1 MKENMTTAR
10 VPAMAS
16 FCGPETSDSCRK
28 VLHAAAAVF
37 AEEGFAGARVDT
49 IAERAGVNKAMVY
62 YHVGDKACLYEAV
75 LSETLDR
82 AREALDTALAKL
94 GSPEERFR
102 AFVST
107 VARVA
112 REHPHLPTLI
122 LREFAGGGSNLPDSV
137 LRRIGSI
144 LRIVR
149 QVLEEGHA
157 EGSFRVANPTI
168 THLAVAGSVLFLST
182 SRPIMKRL
190 GELDAV
196 RTSADL
202 GSDVAGPLADLL
214 LRGLLAVPTGS
225 TAEKES
231 RTAARP
237 RAAGRR
243 RTAPTSR
250 QS

>member
-82 AREALDTALAKL
+82 AREALDTALAKPS
-94 GSPEERFR
+94 SPEERFR

-107 VARVA
+107 VARAAASVA
-112 REHPHLPTLI
+112 SAMATCCLVS
-122 LREFAGGGSNLPDSV
+122 ASS
-137 LRRIGSI
+137 RR
-144 LRIVR
+144 
-149 QVLEEGHA
+149 
-157 EGSFRVANPTI
+157 
-168 THLAVAGSVLFLST
+168 
-182 SRPIMKRL
+182 
-190 GELDAV
+190 
-196 RTSADL
+196 
-202 GSDVAGPLADLL
+202 
-214 LRGLLAVPTGS
+214 
-225 TAEKES
+225 
-231 RTAARP
+231 AR
-237 RAAGRR
+237 
-243 RTAPTSR
+243 S
-250 QS
+250 

>member
-1 MKENMTTAR
+1 
-10 VPAMAS
+10 
-16 FCGPETSDSCRK
+16 
-28 VLHAAAAVF
+28 
-37 AEEGFAGARVDT
+37 
-49 IAERAGVNKAMVY
+49 
-62 YHVGDKACLYEAV
+62 
-75 LSETLDR
+75 
-82 AREALDTALAKL
+82 
-94 GSPEERFR
+94 
-102 AFVST
+102 
-107 VARVA
+107 VA

>member
-1 MKENMTTAR
+1 MKENTTTTRA
-10 VPAMAS
+10 PAMAS
-16 FCGPETSDSCRK
+16 FCGLAASDSCRR

-37 AEEGFAGARVDT
+37 AEEGFAGARVDA

-75 LSETLDR
+75 FSETLDR
-82 AREALDTALAKL
+82 AREALDTALAKPS
-94 GSPEERFR
+94 SPEERFR
-102 AFVST
+102 VFVST

-144 LRIVR
+144 FCIVR
-149 QVLEEGHA
+149 QLLEEGQA
-157 EGSFRVANPTI
+157 DGSFRVASPLI
-168 THLAVAGSVLFLST
+168 THLAVAGSVMFLSA
-182 SRPIMKRL
+182 SRPIMRKVA
-190 GELDAV
+190 ELEGV
-196 RTSADL
+196 PPSANASGDL
-202 GSDVAGPLADLL
+202 AGPLADLL
-214 LRGLLAVPTGS
+214 LHGILDAHPGS
-225 TAEKES
+225 TAGKES

-243 RTAPTSR
+243 RTAPASR